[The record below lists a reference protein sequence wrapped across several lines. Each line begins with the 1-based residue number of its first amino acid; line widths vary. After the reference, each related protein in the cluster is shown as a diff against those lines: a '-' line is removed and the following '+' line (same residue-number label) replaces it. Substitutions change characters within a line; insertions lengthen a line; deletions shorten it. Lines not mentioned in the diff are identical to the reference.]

1 MVGRE
6 GSRCS
11 TSFLVSSHG
20 IKFYLKF
27 QKSFILLTFL
37 RVCHRVSFPA
47 PSRPIPFE
55 WTCILAVFLNGP
67 LPGRGA
73 LAALLRDRGRLGPGT
88 GDPLPTLLCD
98 VAQHLLGAP
107 AEAAPL
113 LGQGGGQGQ
122 PVNVDAV
129 LEGDSVRKR
138 SKRGPTKGNQ
148 RKPLPFRCFFPPA
161 FESTRDGQPVHIS
174 KHNNRRYLFT
184 TPNLTDPHKE
194 RQSPPPP
201 AATTPE
207 LRDRWERAF
216 AQWLEARPPA
226 SVRAAGDPRGSP
238 ECQG

>member
-20 IKFYLKF
+20 LKFYLKF

-113 LGQGGGQGQ
+113 LGQGGGKGSRSTWMPCLKVTLCGRGQ
-122 PVNVDAV
+122 NAV
-129 LEGDSVRKR
+129 
-138 SKRGPTKGNQ
+138 Q
-148 RKPLPFRCFFPPA
+148 RKVTSVSHCHFGVFFHPLLNQPGMVSP
-161 FESTRDGQPVHIS
+161 STSVNTIIGDTS
-174 KHNNRRYLFT
+174 S
-184 TPNLTDPHKE
+184 PH
-194 RQSPPPP
+194 P
-201 AATTPE
+201 T
-207 LRDRWERAF
+207 
-216 AQWLEARPPA
+216 
-226 SVRAAGDPRGSP
+226 
-238 ECQG
+238 